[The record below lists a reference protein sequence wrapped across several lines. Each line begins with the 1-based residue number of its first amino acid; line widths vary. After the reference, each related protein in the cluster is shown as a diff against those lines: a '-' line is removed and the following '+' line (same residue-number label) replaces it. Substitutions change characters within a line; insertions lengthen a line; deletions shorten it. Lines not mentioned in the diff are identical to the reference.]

1 MFLVENLE
9 TVEEYKEENKHQRC
23 YHLTNRCKHFGA
35 FPSEFSSLLLLRV
48 TDMNTV
54 GPIRKHELEK
64 RVICGGKKICWKLC
78 QGRGESKWRLGVSVG
93 GPVGSDGVRGEHR
106 GAAALTPSL
115 SLPCGGPWGRTIC
128 LL

>member
-23 YHLTNRCKHFGA
+23 YHLTNRRKHFGA

-48 TDMNTV
+48 TDMNIV

-64 RVICGGKKICWKLC
+64 RVICGGKKNMLETSSG
-78 QGRGESKWRLGVSVG
+78 QGGE
-93 GPVGSDGVRGEHR
+93 
-106 GAAALTPSL
+106 
-115 SLPCGGPWGRTIC
+115 
-128 LL
+128 